1 MELPILL
8 TGGTGT
14 LGRELLPRL
23 LGAGRTVRVLSR
35 TAGAGWAGGSTGVEP
50 VIGDLSTGEGL
61 DAAVAGIETV
71 IHAAGSAKGD
81 AAKAARLVDALQR
94 AGTAR
99 HLLYISVVGA
109 DTTPFEGRI
118 DRATL
123 GYFEEK
129 RQGELAVSGAG
140 IPWTIL
146 RATQFHDF
154 IAAFADMG
162 MKLPVMPSFAVFRYQ
177 PVDVR
182 DVAERLV
189 ELALGKPAGMV
200 PAIGGPGVFPME
212 ELLKGYLRAVGR
224 RRLVLPVHIP
234 GKAAKAQ
241 RNGANLAC
249 DRAVGVRTWAGFL
262 AEKRAGARE
271 PGSAGARGRTGTA

>member
-1 MELPILL
+1 MELPILA

-14 LGRELLPRL
+14 LGRELVPRL
-23 LGAGRTVRVLSR
+23 REAGRTVRVLSR
-35 TAGAGWAGGSTGVEP
+35 TAGAGGAGGGTGVERM
-50 VIGDLSTGEGL
+50 IGDLSTGEGV

-81 AAKAARLVDALQR
+81 ATKADRLVDALKR
-94 AGTAR
+94 AGNAR

-109 DTTPFEGRI
+109 DTTPFQGRI

-129 RQGELAVSGAG
+129 RMGELAVSGAG

-146 RATQFHDF
+146 RATQFNDF

-162 MKLPVMPSFAVFRYQ
+162 MKLPVMPSFAGFRYQ

-189 ELALGKPAGMV
+189 ELALGEPAGMV

-212 ELLKGYLRAVGR
+212 ELLKGYIRAVGR
-224 RRLVLPVHIP
+224 RRPVLPVHIP

-241 RNGANLAC
+241 RNGANLAR
-249 DRAVGVRTWAGFL
+249 DRAVGGRTWEGFL
-262 AEKRAGARE
+262 AENRAGTKEAARAGAR
-271 PGSAGARGRTGTA
+271 GNAAAA